1 MAVGANEGPAD
12 EPEVNVDTTR
22 LETLLAAMT
31 RVGASAL
38 HLVSGRAPALR
49 VQRRFVGADE
59 TPVQAADIDEL
70 LRDMLFSDHRERMTR
85 AGHVEVLYV
94 SRSGKRFRATVAD
107 VGGVGSLVLRPLP
120 EATPK
125 LDSLDLPDQVAAF
138 TRCRAGLVTVAG
150 FFGSGK
156 STTLAAIT
164 AALNEEPTRHI
175 VTIED
180 SIEYL
185 HENGQALLHQREI
198 GAHVA
203 SAAIGIRHAL
213 DAGVDTIVVGE
224 IGSAETLEAAIT
236 AAESGCL
243 VFGGVEAGSIVGTL
257 TELTLLVDAEER
269 GRLQARLSRVMR
281 GAIAQSLLQRSHRAG
296 RVPVVEVLVA
306 NHAARAA
313 IRGGA
318 FADLPAIMQRCRGL
332 GMQTVDVALRGLLC
346 RHLVSQE
353 EALLHAT
360 NRDEVL
366 ARNVGA
372 SLVR

>member
-1 MAVGANEGPAD
+1 M
-12 EPEVNVDTTR
+12 DTNR

-38 HLVSGRAPALR
+38 HLVPGRAPALR

-59 TPVQAADIDEL
+59 TPVQPADIEEL

-94 SRSGKRFRATVAD
+94 SRTGKRYRATVAD
-107 VGGVGSLVLRPLP
+107 LGGTGSLVLRPMP
-120 EATPK
+120 SATPRVH
-125 LDSLDLPDQVAAF
+125 DLDLPDQVEAF
-138 TRCRAGLVTVAG
+138 TRCRSGLVTVAG

-164 AALNEEPTRHI
+164 AALNDQPTRHI

-180 SIEYL
+180 SIEYV

-203 SAAIGIRHAL
+203 SAAAGIRHAL
-213 DAGVDTIVVGE
+213 DTGVDTIVVGE
-224 IGSAETLEAAIT
+224 IRSAETLEAAIS

-257 TELTLLVDAEER
+257 TELTLLVDPEHR
-269 GRLQARLSRVMR
+269 DRLQARLSRVVR

-296 RVPVVEVLVA
+296 RVPVVEVLVG
-306 NHAARAA
+306 NQAARSA
-313 IRGGA
+313 IRTGN
-318 FADLPAIMQRCRGL
+318 FTDLPAIMQRCRGL
-332 GMQTVDVALRGLLC
+332 GMQTVDVALRGLLS

-360 NRDEVL
+360 NRDEIL
-366 ARNVGA
+366 TRSLGTP
-372 SLVR
+372 LVR